1 MVETAATR
9 AKSKRQR
16 RAFWR
21 ACAQL
26 GVLGCCACDR
36 GLAAEATDPTAA
48 LVQAVTCDV
57 KLARYPVMGRHNNGY
72 DSTAG
77 DRSMWSCD
85 DANSNSDFVA
95 GDHLG
100 NDIWAD
106 EGTPVVATVAGRLT
120 LTGFSDYSGNK
131 VTIVDDCGWY
141 HFYAHLQSIAPG
153 MMDGVRVQAGDVVGA
168 VGKTGTASN
177 GVVHLHYSIYPDGN
191 YDAGINPW
199 PALHAVE
206 RNVCAGGPAF
216 AGMSLGRAGQ
226 SYPIVADAAV
236 TVALG
241 ETVTGWIKLTN
252 TGEQSWEPDV
262 VRLAPI
268 PRDRASPFHSPSWI
282 SDTRISTVA
291 AAVAPGEIGQFALD
305 ITGST
310 AGESILELGWVAE
323 GITWFAD
330 APQGGG
336 PADGYFAVRVAVVEA
351 DEPGPIDAGAD
362 ASGAPADAG
371 DEDPDAGIA
380 GGDAGRAADGGVDND
395 ASMKTDAA
403 NLDGAPDG
411 AIVHPWAGSSGCQLR
426 VGRSQP
432 TDALWLCAVFLFG
445 VAVRRRSL
453 RAARPR

>member
-1 MVETAATR
+1 MH
-9 AKSKRQR
+9 SKRR
-16 RAFWR
+16 EIWR
-21 ACAQL
+21 ACAWL
-26 GVLGCCACDR
+26 GVLCSVGCDR
-36 GLAAEATDPTAA
+36 GLADEASVP
-48 LVQAVTCDV
+48 VSQVVEAVTCDV

-77 DRSMWSCD
+77 DHSLWSCG
-85 DANSNSDFVA
+85 DANSNSDFIA

-100 NDIWAD
+100 NDIWAE
-106 EGTPVVATVAGRLT
+106 EGTPVVATVAGQLT

-153 MMDGVRVQAGDVVGA
+153 MMDGVRVQPGDVVGA

-206 RNVCAGGPAF
+206 QNVCAGGPAF

-236 TVALG
+236 TVELG
-241 ETVTGWIKLTN
+241 ETVTGWVKLTN
-252 TGEQSWEPDV
+252 TGEQAWQPDV

-268 PRDRASPFHSPSWI
+268 TRDQPSAFHSPSWI
-282 SDTRISTVA
+282 SETRISSVS
-291 AAVAPGEIGQFALD
+291 AAVAPGEVGEFALD
-305 ITGST
+305 ITGSA

-336 PADGYFAVRVAVVEA
+336 PPDGYFAVRVAVVET
-351 DEPGPIDAGAD
+351 DQPVVVDAGA
-362 ASGAPADAG
+362 SEGGVPADAG
-371 DEDPDAGIA
+371 DDDGDEGATSRDAGFSP
-380 GGDAGRAADGGVDND
+380 GRGRTDDDAGSATDAGKLDGSSADGAVVN
-395 ASMKTDAA
+395 
-403 NLDGAPDG
+403 
-411 AIVHPWAGSSGCQLR
+411 PWAGSSGCQLR
-426 VGRSQP
+426 AGRP
-432 TDALWLCAVFLFG
+432 RTPGVLGLLGALLLG
-445 VAVRRRSL
+445 VTALRRRSSM
-453 RAARPR
+453 ARFTH